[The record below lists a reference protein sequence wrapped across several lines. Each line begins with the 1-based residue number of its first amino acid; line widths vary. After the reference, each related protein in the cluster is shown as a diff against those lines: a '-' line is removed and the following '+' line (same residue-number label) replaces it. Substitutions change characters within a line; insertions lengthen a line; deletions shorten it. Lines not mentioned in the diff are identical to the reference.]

1 MANPQFTDAPNT
13 SELQTLLKTVYGP
26 GVEEQQNLT
35 PMAYK
40 RFKRATVTFG
50 GNAYEFPCR
59 MGSPQSIG
67 MRGYRTALPTP
78 KATLDVTGRVRHKFF
93 YATGDVTGPDL
104 AKGKGNV
111 NAFVNVFSDKMDAL
125 TRMALKDLNFQF
137 YLSGDGIYA
146 KVSAVAG
153 NNVSV
158 DTIKYLRVNRRT
170 DVWDDSASVLL
181 EAAATANRAIG
192 TVGIL
197 AGVPTITFKN
207 DVTGATIAPPA
218 GTAAPDGIIPETA
231 LATGSNAPGMFMNG
245 LKAIVDDGTNVIT
258 FQDIS
263 RTTYPLWKAK
273 VLSNAGSPRPLTLPL
288 MQLADD
294 IPEIQCGERVNLIIG
309 SPNARNLYTQLL
321 VAQKRFVNTG
331 KLDGGYEVLD
341 FNGKTFLVD
350 VDCQDDRIYFLNS
363 DYIQH
368 YGLMELKFDD
378 SDGAILK
385 HNGLPGGDVYYFFM
399 KSYAN
404 FGSNRCNAHSVITD
418 LEVEPNYLLAL

>member
-1 MANPQFTDAPNT
+1 MANPTFQDNA
-13 SELQTLLKTVYGP
+13 SELQVLLKTVYGP
-26 GVEEQQNLT
+26 GIEEQQNLT

-67 MRGYRTALPTP
+67 MRGYRSPLPNP

-93 YATGDVTGPDL
+93 YATGDITGPDL

-125 TRMALKDLNFQF
+125 TRIALKDLNFQF
-137 YLSGDGIYA
+137 YLAGDGIYA
-146 KVSAVAG
+146 KITNIAG

-170 DVWDDSASVLL
+170 DIWDDSATALL
-181 EAAATANRAIG
+181 EAAATNNRAIG
-192 TVGIL
+192 TLTIA
-197 AGVPTITFKN
+197 AGVPTLTFKN
-207 DVTGATIAPPA
+207 DVTGAVIAPP
-218 GTAAPDGIIPETA
+218 GTAAAPDGIVPETG
-231 LATGSNAPGMFMNG
+231 LAATATTVGMFMNG
-245 LKAIVDDGTNVIT
+245 LKAIVDDGTTATT

-273 VLSNAGSPRPLTLPL
+273 VLSNGGTQRPLTLPL
-288 MQLADD
+288 MQIADD
-294 IPEIQCGERVNLIIG
+294 IPEVMTGERVNLIIG

-331 KLDGGYEVLD
+331 NLDGGYEVLD
-341 FNGKTFLVD
+341 FNGKTFLID

-368 YGLMELKFDD
+368 YGLMDLKFDD

-385 HNGLPGGDVYYFFM
+385 HSLLTGGDVYYFFM
-399 KSYAN
+399 KTYAN

-418 LEVEPNYLLAL
+418 LEVDQNYLIAA